1 MFTPHLCSQTWK
13 KDKEGYLYT
22 RAKVTLF
29 SLASNRLVL
38 TLDWCWHDGTSAAS
52 EFNMLC
58 ALLWR
63 LLCIY
68 IHTYRVGNG
77 VNGLWDA
84 TVLLLLRRGTIS
96 ALVIGVCTEKQF
108 IQSHYVLEQRV
119 DKQSISDITRTCIY
133 LMIVFHSVYT
143 CIYIYIYI
151 YIYSSMSQKMEI
163 PFQFFN
169 LFITISETIIREIVS

>member
-1 MFTPHLCSQTWK
+1 
-13 KDKEGYLYT
+13 
-22 RAKVTLF
+22 
-29 SLASNRLVL
+29 
-38 TLDWCWHDGTSAAS
+38 
-52 EFNMLC
+52 
-58 ALLWR
+58 
-63 LLCIY
+63 
-68 IHTYRVGNG
+68 
-77 VNGLWDA
+77 
-84 TVLLLLRRGTIS
+84 VLLLLRRGTIS